1 MRPRRALKPGAKYH
15 VSARINRDEC
25 ILKDKAIKNLF
36 LSIVKEARK
45 KYAFTM
51 DNFCIIDEKVGMI
64 LHPGFD
70 ASLSRI
76 MQWILSVFAIRY
88 NRKKKIHGHVW
99 YDRFKSR
106 IVDSM
111 ADLHAAFFALAF
123 MPVEAGLTR
132 EPGVH
137 PFCGLQRIAQNDYS
151 LLSKPPDQ
159 LLPLLRRLLN
169 GLPEGP

>member
-25 ILKDKAIKNLF
+25 ILKDRAIKNLF
-36 LSIVKEARK
+36 LSIVKEAKK

-64 LHPGFD
+64 LHPGFG
-70 ASLSRI
+70 ACLSRI

-111 ADLHAAFFALAF
+111 VDLHAAFFALAF
-123 MPVEAGLTR
+123 MPVEAGLTQK
-132 EPGVH
+132 PGIY
-137 PFCGLQRIAQNDYS
+137 PFCGLQRITRNDYS

-159 LLPLLRRLLN
+159 LLPLLRRLLS
-169 GLPEGP
+169 GRPEGP